1 MPTEF
6 KGMTEEERLDFEKR
20 LANYGLEA
28 SALIKDELTTVP
40 STITPLCIGQ
50 VVQSRFNPVTLKTAD
65 FDQVNRWIGMP
76 DEVAEQ
82 ADSIV
87 DAPKPLR
94 FLGVNLRKTAVELP
108 ERDALAKLKLEDLS
122 SEHLTTIRTAAKAYL
137 YGDSRKYKAFKPW
150 IEKLFPAIEIH
161 IWPFLNVTVKA
172 GSVLEF
178 GPGPHVLVAHTLTI
192 EEGGIIRSYGHLKV
206 DAVITRKT
214 IPLTAIAVNPAL
226 LVSSF
231 KQFRQ

>member
-1 MPTEF
+1 MPIEL
-6 KGMTEEERLDFEKR
+6 KNMKEEDRPDFEKR

-28 SALIKDELTTVP
+28 SSLIQHELITVP
-40 STITPLCIGQ
+40 STITSLSIGKE
-50 VVQSRFNPVTLKTAD
+50 VQSRFNPITLKTSN
-65 FDQVNRWIGMP
+65 FDQVNQWIGTP
-76 DEVAEQ
+76 DTLAEK
-82 ADSIV
+82 AEFIA

-108 ERDALAKLKLEDLS
+108 EQDALAKLKVEELS

-178 GPGPHVLVAHTLTI
+178 GPGPHVLVAYTLTI
-192 EEGGIIRSYGHLKV
+192 EEGGIIRSHGHLKV
-206 DAVITRKT
+206 DTVVTQK
-214 IPLTAIAVNPAL
+214 IPPLNFVVMNPAL

-231 KQFRQ
+231 RAFQ